1 MKSQSI
7 AIVGLGQMGARYA
20 QRFIDAGFRVVV
32 WNRNPARAEALASAG
47 AVVAESVADAIS
59 AADIIIA
66 ALENSAAFEATVL
79 SPEALRRMS
88 PRHLIIDT
96 STVHPDSARQAAAV
110 LAKHQVQYIDAPV
123 SGGTRGAAEGTLT
136 ILVGANAEQFENIRP
151 VLTVLGKPHLL
162 GPTGAGQIAKLVNQ
176 TITAVTIGAVG
187 EGLYLAKRAG
197 LDPAQLLSTLQGG
210 FADSRILRE
219 HGARM
224 VRGDFTPGAANRI
237 FLKDLNAIAALAQD
251 VSTALPLTARIRD
264 AYVELIAAGHG
275 EQDHSSYFNY
285 LALPARQRDAESS
298 E

>member
-1 MKSQSI
+1 MESRSI
-7 AIVGLGQMGARYA
+7 AIVGLGQMGVRYA
-20 QRFIDAGFRVVV
+20 QRFIDAGCRVVV
-32 WNRNPARAEALASAG
+32 WNRNPARAEALIEAG
-47 AVVAESVADAIS
+47 AVAAESVAEAIA
-59 AADIIIA
+59 AADIVIA

-79 SPEALRRMS
+79 STEALRRMT
-88 PRHLIIDT
+88 PRHVIIDT

-110 LAKHQVQYIDAPV
+110 LAKHQARYIDAPV

-136 ILVGANAEQFENIRP
+136 ILVGANAEEFEQILP
-151 VLTVLGKPHLL
+151 VLMVLGKPHLL

-264 AYVELIAAGHG
+264 AYAELIAAGHG

-285 LALPARQRDAESS
+285 LALPATRQDAEPS

>member
-32 WNRNPARAEALASAG
+32 RNRNPTRAAPLVAAG
-47 AVVAESVADAIS
+47 AVAAESVAEAIA
-59 AADIIIA
+59 AADMVIV

-79 SPEALRRMS
+79 SPEALRRMN
-88 PRHLIIDT
+88 PRHVIIDT
-96 STVHPDSARQAAAV
+96 GTVHPDSAQQAATI
-110 LAKHQVQYIDAPV
+110 LANHHVSYIDAPV

-136 ILVGANAEQFENIRP
+136 IFVGANVEAFERIRP

-162 GPTGAGQIAKLVNQ
+162 GPTGAGQVAKLVNQ
-176 TITAVTIGAVG
+176 TITAVTIGAVA
-187 EGLYLAKRAG
+187 EGLFLAQRAG
-197 LDPAQLLSTLQGG
+197 LDPAQLLSALQGG

-219 HGARM
+219 HGSRM
-224 VRGDFTPGAANRI
+224 VRADFTPGAANRI
-237 FLKDLNAIAALAQD
+237 FLKDLNAIATLAQD
-251 VSTALPLTARIRD
+251 VSTTLPLTARIRD
-264 AYVELIAAGHG
+264 AYVELVAAGQG

-285 LALPARQRDAESS
+285 LALPARQRDAGPS

>member
-59 AADIIIA
+59 AADIVIA

-88 PRHLIIDT
+88 PRHIIIDT

>member
-1 MKSQSI
+1 MEPQSI

-32 WNRNPARAEALASAG
+32 WNRNPARAEALVAAG
-47 AVVAESVADAIS
+47 AVAAESVADAI
-59 AADIIIA
+59 AATDIVIA

-79 SPEALRRMS
+79 SPPALSRMS
-88 PRHLIIDT
+88 PRHVIIDT
-96 STVHPDSARQAAAV
+96 STVHPDSAKQAATI
-110 LAKHQVQYIDAPV
+110 LAKHHARYIDAPV
-123 SGGTRGAAEGTLT
+123 SGGTQGAAEGTLT
-136 ILVGANAEQFENIRP
+136 ILVGANVEAFEHVRA

-176 TITAVTIGAVG
+176 TITAVTIGAVA
-187 EGLYLAKRAG
+187 EGLFLAQRAG
-197 LDPAQLLSTLQGG
+197 LEPAQLLSTLQGG

-224 VRGDFTPGAANRI
+224 VRADFTPGAANRI

-251 VSTALPLTARIRD
+251 VSTTLPLTARIRD
-264 AYVELIAAGHG
+264 AYIDMIAAGHG

-285 LALPARQRDAESS
+285 LALPARQRDAEPS